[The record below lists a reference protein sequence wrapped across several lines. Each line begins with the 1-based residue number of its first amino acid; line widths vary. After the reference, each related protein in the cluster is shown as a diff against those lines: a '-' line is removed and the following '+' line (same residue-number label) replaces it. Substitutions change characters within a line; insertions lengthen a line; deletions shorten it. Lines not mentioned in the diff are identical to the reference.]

1 VSIPYRILFVLMTL
15 RLLLP
20 PGICVCKWN
29 SPAARI
35 LVDLFQTGKDI
46 PPPEPEDPNSDAPGC
61 PASPFAVGM
70 GLRPASPPPLFLGPA
85 FETPPLLEVTAPDL
99 SITAAAA
106 EPLSE
111 PPEDALYLTLRTLR
125 I

>member
-1 VSIPYRILFVLMTL
+1 MTL

-29 SPAARI
+29 SPAAHM
-35 LVDLFQTGKDI
+35 LVDLFQTGKEI

-70 GLRPASPPPLFLGPA
+70 GLRPASPPPLLLDPA
-85 FETPPLLEVTAPDL
+85 FESPPLVEVVPSDFRFTSA
-99 SITAAAA
+99 TA
-106 EPLSE
+106 EPLCE
-111 PPEDALYLTLRTLR
+111 PPENTLYLTLRTLR

>member
-1 VSIPYRILFVLMTL
+1 VSIPYRVLFALMTL

-35 LVDLFQTGKDI
+35 LADLMQTGKDI
-46 PPPEPEDPNSDAPGC
+46 PPPEPEDENNDAPGC
-61 PASPFAVGM
+61 PASPFAAGM
-70 GLRPASPPPLFLGPA
+70 GLRPAPPPPLFLDPA
-85 FETPPLLEVTAPDL
+85 LETPPLLAVTPSVLRLAPA
-99 SITAAAA
+99 TA
-106 EPLSE
+106 EPSSE

>member
-1 VSIPYRILFVLMTL
+1 VSILYRVLFVLMTL

-35 LVDLFQTGKDI
+35 LVDLLQTGKDI
-46 PPPEPEDPNSDAPGC
+46 PPPEPEDENNDAPGC

-70 GLRPASPPPLFLGPA
+70 GLRPASPAPLFLDPA
-85 FETPPLLEVTAPDL
+85 LETPLLLEAMPSGFRLASATG
-99 SITAAAA
+99 
-106 EPLSE
+106 EPTSE
-111 PPEDALYLTLRTLR
+111 PPEDSLYLTLRTLR

>member
-1 VSIPYRILFVLMTL
+1 MSIPYRVLFVLMTL

-46 PPPEPEDPNSDAPGC
+46 PPPEPEDNDHAPGC

-70 GLRPASPPPLFLGPA
+70 GLRPASPLPLILDPA
-85 FETPPLLEVTAPDL
+85 FEMPPVAEVAP
-99 SITAAAA
+99 SGFCFTSATA
-106 EPLSE
+106 EPPCE
-111 PPEDALYLTLRTLR
+111 PPEDTLYLTLRTLL